1 MKKIVAF
8 SFFIIHFSLSI
19 TPALSQTAKLSEDP
33 TQFVADVQKM
43 MSVVVNPDYA
53 KATKNLETVWL
64 DNRLTAS
71 QQKLIIATSRRL
83 AAKGYK
89 ASIQFQLYFNSI
101 YANLN
106 GKNAALPALDGYLNT
121 ANQVVDLYDGKNII
135 KFFDTAFN
143 LFNDRLLYNT
153 NYNKLYIQGGSFT
166 FRMSDATS
174 ELIKTVE
181 SSKAAA
187 NSDGWGNMANDTT
200 GGVSGPMFYQKK
212 MIPDLSGA
220 IIDFKNV
227 NLAFVTQNDSVL
239 LIQTNG
245 KVAVREGTWVGTGGK
260 FDWQVAGDPSVY
272 ATLSLYS
279 FNINTPKIS
288 ADDAMLHHDKKL
300 TKPIEGAFE
309 FESKRRPKSQLSSFP
324 RFISY
329 KNDAVLRS
337 LSKNVQYKGG
347 LSLIGLKESS
357 ASLSDE
363 PASIEVLKNGKI
375 AFRATSRR
383 FELSDTLITSP
394 LASFVTYIGD
404 SDSLY
409 HPGIKLSYS
418 EPNGLVKC
426 ARADGTGF
434 KFTPYS
440 NSYHKVYI
448 EAEMLRWNFSKNE
461 LEFLMIGGRTV
472 VPIKLES
479 FGYFKPER
487 FRAISQ
493 EFGMHPL
500 SLAANYMIKQKVRNF
515 LPEDLATYYKKEP
528 NVMRGMYNQ
537 MFQSGYVNIDNNGV
551 YSLNQKG
558 ILYVSANNKQ
568 TDFDNFKI
576 EALFAANDNTAN
588 AAINLKDNVLTIRG
602 VSEFVISDSLK
613 IMAYPSDKTVRMFKN
628 RDFMMNGLL
637 KSANLKFTGRD
648 LQFNYDKFFVD
659 LNKIDKITFVPRAAY
674 DKGGGQEVG
683 GDVVYE
689 KSGRIYLNDPKNK
702 SGAGKNS
709 VFPRLTVPEGMTVYF
724 DQPDRG
730 NLVYNRKVFFKI
742 PSIDYDSLGIQ
753 DLVFVG
759 NFNSDGIFP
768 AFAAQLKSMSDNS
781 LGFVYSPPAVGFDVY
796 GTKTHVKFSKEITMD
811 KQGLRTEGE
820 ISHLSAKIPT
830 QAMLFTSDSLI
841 ASGAEAEIKEATIG
855 KTYFPKVDLRNFT
868 MKWQPKQDSM
878 TLTTKG
884 NFFNFYSGTTKLEG
898 RIVLRSSG
906 LYGKGFLKRTDSEL
920 TSQDIK
926 FNKEGFLAGNSEY
939 KILSGENNSR
949 PVLLGKTVD
958 IDFNIVK
965 GLVNISSNERNLES
979 VSSLEFPFAAYRTS
993 ISRAQWNIN
1002 AKIIAMKGD
1011 VNTSSFTS
1019 TAPEQEG
1026 LTFNGSAALYEI
1038 EKMTLNISGV
1048 PFIKSADAKVIPEKG
1063 LVVIRRNSEMM
1074 PFQRAR
1080 LVLDTLNE
1088 YHRLKNG
1095 NIQIVSHN
1103 KFTGDATY
1111 LYTTV
1116 LNDTIPVKMGNFELR
1131 QAIIAIPTNNT
1142 DNKKSKITK
1151 QSNLYSV
1158 ARAEIAEIDKFVI
1171 APKLQY
1177 KGRMTMLAPE
1187 ANLQFDG
1194 FVKPLI
1200 KPRSYLTA
1208 SWVQFK
1214 ENPSKNISLK
1224 ITPTLKNET
1233 EQPISVG
1240 LYYRNGVE
1248 GLYSTFLSPKE
1259 ARNDVPLFTANG
1271 LLSYDEKVKVYKIA
1285 PAPKIKDELV
1295 DEAENSYTFD
1305 DQKGTVSY
1313 FGRMNIVGERG
1324 VKEGE
1329 EMFLS
1334 AGSVQAILDSSAY
1347 KFNTLLAMNFP
1358 ASSTVMKRA
1367 GETIVA
1373 TNLEEQHS
1381 DAAEPDWDRLRAK
1394 LSQLIG
1400 KKPAESYVNRAA
1412 GNYRG
1417 LAESSPKMAATIV
1430 LSNVNLKWSPI
1441 QNTFYSIG
1449 KIGVS
1454 NLGNTDINAQM
1465 EGMLEIRKS
1474 QRGDEISLYIEASP
1488 EVWYYF
1494 DWQDGKLAMV
1504 SSIQEENDLLTVK
1517 SKGEKKE
1524 AAIIPI
1530 EVTEKALFVE
1540 RFITLYRPRTP
1551 KKTPVKTKTTTPTAA
1566 KQPTTTTNGKKQPAP
1581 VVAATPVDEETV
1593 AEDTKTTKSKDTKTT
1608 VKDGKVATTD
1618 PKAKN
1623 SKTVPTK
1630 ATKPSKKE
1638 EEKEGF

>member
-1 MKKIVAF
+1 VQSLI
-8 SFFIIHFSLSI
+8 FINF
-19 TPALSQTAKLSEDP
+19 K
-33 TQFVADVQKM
+33 
-43 MSVVVNPDYA
+43 
-53 KATKNLETVWL
+53 
-64 DNRLTAS
+64 
-71 QQKLIIATSRRL
+71 
-83 AAKGYK
+83 
-89 ASIQFQLYFNSI
+89 LYF
-101 YANLN
+101 
-106 GKNAALPALDGYLNT
+106 
-121 ANQVVDLYDGKNII
+121 
-135 KFFDTAFN
+135 F
-143 LFNDRLLYNT
+143 
-153 NYNKLYIQGGSFT
+153 
-166 FRMSDATS
+166 
-174 ELIKTVE
+174 
-181 SSKAAA
+181 
-187 NSDGWGNMANDTT
+187 
-200 GGVSGPMFYQKK
+200 KK
-212 MIPDLSGA
+212 H
-220 IIDFKNV
+220 
-227 NLAFVTQNDSVL
+227 DSVL
-239 LIQTNG
+239 LTQTSG
-245 KVAVREGTWVGTGGK
+245 KVAVREGVWVGTGGK
-260 FDWQVAGDPSVY
+260 FSWQVAGDPAVY

-288 ADDAMLHHDKKL
+288 ADDAVLHHDQKL

-309 FESKRRPKSQLSSFP
+309 YESKRRPKAQLSSFP

-363 PASIEVLKNGKI
+363 PATIEVFKNNKT

-394 LASFVTYIGD
+394 LASFVTYIGGT
-404 SDSLY
+404 DSLY

-418 EPNGLVKC
+418 EPNGLLKC

-434 KFTPYS
+434 KYTPYS

-448 EAEMLRWNFSKNE
+448 EAEMMRWNFSKNE

-515 LPEDLATYYKKEP
+515 LPDDLAAYYKKEP

-537 MFQSGYVNIDNNGV
+537 MFQAGYVNIDNNGV

-558 ILYVSANNKQ
+558 VLYVLANNKQ

-576 EALFAANDNTAN
+576 EALYAANDNIAN
-588 AAINLKDNVLTIRG
+588 AAINLKDNILTIRG

-628 RDFMMNGLL
+628 RDFMINGLL
-637 KSANLKFTGRD
+637 KSANFKFTGRD

-659 LNKIDKITFVPRAAY
+659 LNKIDKITFVPKAAY
-674 DKGGGQEVG
+674 DKGGGAEVG

-730 NLVYNRKVFFKI
+730 NLTYNRKVFFKI

-759 NFNSDGIFP
+759 NFSSDGILPPFS
-768 AFAAQLKSMSDNS
+768 AQLKSMPDNS
-781 LGFVYSPPAVGFDVY
+781 LGFVYSPPVAGYDVY

-820 ISHLSAKIPT
+820 ITHLSARIPT
-830 QAMLFTSDSLI
+830 QAILFTSDSLM

-855 KTYFPKVDLRNFT
+855 KAYFPKVDLRNFAL
-868 MKWQPKQDSM
+868 KWQPKQDSM

-884 NFFNFYSGTTKLEG
+884 NFFNFYGGSTKLEG

-926 FNKEGFLAGNSEY
+926 FNKEGFLAGDSEY
-939 KILSGENNSR
+939 KILSAENNIR
-949 PVLLGKTVD
+949 PVLLGRRVD

-965 GLVNISSNERNLES
+965 GLVNISTKDRIDDPLP
-979 VSSLEFPFAAYRTS
+979 SLDFPFAAYRTS

-1095 NIQIVSHN
+1095 NIQIVSRN

-1116 LNDTIPVKMGNFELR
+1116 QNDTIPVKMGNFELR
-1131 QAIIAIPTNNT
+1131 QAVPLVANV
-1142 DNKKSKITK
+1142 DNKKGKANK
-1151 QSNLYSV
+1151 QSNSYTV
-1158 ARAEIAEIDKFVI
+1158 ARAEIAEADKFVI

-1194 FVKPLI
+1194 YVKPVI
-1200 KPRSYLTA
+1200 KPRSYLMA

-1240 LYYRNGVE
+1240 LYYRTGSGD

-1259 ARNDVPLFTANG
+1259 ARNDLPLFLANG
-1271 LLSYDEKVKVYKIA
+1271 LLSYDEKAKVYKIA
-1285 PAPKIKDELV
+1285 PAPKTKDELI

-1334 AGSVQAILDSSAY
+1334 AGSVQAILDSSSY
-1347 KFNTLLAMNFP
+1347 KFNTLLSMNFP
-1358 ASSTVMKRA
+1358 ASSTVMKRV

-1381 DAAEPDWDRLRAK
+1381 DAAEADWDRLRAK
-1394 LSQLIG
+1394 LSPLIG

-1417 LAESSPKMAATIV
+1417 LAEASPKMAATIV
-1430 LSNVNLKWSPI
+1430 LSSVNMKWSPVH
-1441 QNTFYSIG
+1441 NTFYSVG

-1454 NLGNTDINAQM
+1454 NLGTTDINAQM
-1465 EGMLEIRKS
+1465 EGMLEIRKN

-1540 RFITLYRPRTP
+1540 RFITLYRPRAP
-1551 KKTPVKTKTTTPTAA
+1551 KKTTVKTKTTAPAT
-1566 KQPTTTTNGKKQPAP
+1566 KQPATTTNGKKQPAP
-1581 VVAATPVDEETV
+1581 VVAATPIEEEPTL
-1593 AEDTKTTKSKDTKTT
+1593 EDTKTTKSKDTKPTT
-1608 VKDGKVATTD
+1608 KDGKVATTD
-1618 PKAKN
+1618 PKTKS
-1623 SKTVPTK
+1623 SKTVPVKT
-1630 ATKPSKKE
+1630 TKPSKKE